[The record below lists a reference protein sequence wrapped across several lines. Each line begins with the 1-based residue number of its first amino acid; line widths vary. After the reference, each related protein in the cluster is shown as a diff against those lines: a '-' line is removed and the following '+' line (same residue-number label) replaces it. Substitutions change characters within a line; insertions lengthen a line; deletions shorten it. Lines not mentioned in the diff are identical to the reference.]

1 MRKTAAELPMWVVPG
16 RRLAGAVLAVA
27 AAAAGSLA
35 GCTEQPKPQAP
46 RYSALPV
53 REVPDYMTDTVMQY
67 TDMGGTEPF
76 PVSGYGLVANLHGTG
91 GSKVPTPVRDAIAK
105 DLMRNRFGEL
115 GSGRAGPD
123 TILDDKNFSIV
134 QVDAAIPPGARC
146 GTGWATWF
154 DVHVS
159 ALPESTDVTS
169 LAHGDLWTCDLKING
184 ANPAEPGGGQPEA
197 EAQAAGPVFI
207 NPKYVLDTTDV
218 SSDAR
223 ASRVSGVILNGA
235 GATKDR
241 PLILRLR
248 APERRL
254 ARAIE
259 RRIVDHFQDVVDDD
273 LSARGDAAAKKVA
286 NAQDEAEI
294 YVYVPKVYRDNW
306 GHFAGVVNH
315 LYMNASPAFA
325 VTQAKK
331 LAAAAEVE
339 AAKPDPHL
347 LEISYAWEGLG
358 KPALYAMRPFL
369 TDAKRP
375 ALQYAAAR
383 AAGFVGEP
391 AAVPALLSIASTPGN
406 PFRAP
411 AVDVLAALPQSPQ
424 VDHLCRP
431 LLDSDEATVRIAAY
445 NMLRQHDDPSVHSR
459 WVKCDDKEVFALD
472 VVRGGSPAGSG
483 KPMVY
488 CTRQGTSRV
497 AVFGVEPKIVAPF
510 LLKTLDDRLTI
521 DLPPADRKDPY
532 VELFYRDPQRVH
544 PATAHV
550 LPDLPDV
557 VAALAGDGEAGLHGF
572 RFGYA
577 DVVAILQ
584 AMADNKGIGV
594 QTGDQLAM
602 ASFIIQEPGHAETL
616 VETASYLRP
625 LGGGRPASESEKPST
640 RPAADDGTLLRHPA
654 AATPVVPAESIVRP
668 TASVPLGP
676 DGPIAR

>member
-1 MRKTAAELPMWVVPG
+1 MRKTAAEPSWIAPG
-16 RRLAGAVLAVA
+16 RRLAVTAVLALSA
-27 AAAAGSLA
+27 AA
-35 GCTEQPKPQAP
+35 GCTEQPKVQAP
-46 RYSALPV
+46 KYSALPP
-53 REVPDYMTDTVMQY
+53 RDVPAYMTDTVMQY
-67 TDMGGTEPF
+67 TDMTGTEPF

-123 TILDDKNFSIV
+123 TILDDRNFSIV

-159 ALPESTDVTS
+159 ALPESTEVTS
-169 LAHGDLWTCDLKING
+169 LAHGDLWTCELKING
-184 ANPAEPGGGQPEA
+184 ANPAEPGGGQPLAEA
-197 EAQAAGPVFI
+197 EAAGPVFI

-218 SSDAR
+218 SPDAR

-241 PLILRLR
+241 PLYLRLR
-248 APERRL
+248 SPERRL

-259 RRIVDHFQDVVDDD
+259 RRIVEHFQDVVDDD
-273 LSARGDAAAKKVA
+273 LQARGDSPGKKVA
-286 NAQDEAEI
+286 NAQDEAEVD
-294 YVYVPKVYRDNW
+294 VYVPKFYKDNW

-325 VTQAKK
+325 TKQAKV
-331 LAAAAEVE
+331 LADAAIAE

-347 LEISYAWEGLG
+347 LDISYAWEGLG
-358 KPALYAMRPFL
+358 KPALYAIRPFL
-369 TDAKRP
+369 ADTTRP

-383 AAGFVGEP
+383 AAGFIGEP
-391 AAVPALLSIASTPGN
+391 AAIPALLAIANTPGN
-406 PFRAP
+406 AFRGP

-424 VDHLCRP
+424 VDHLCRA

-445 NMLRQHDDPSVHSR
+445 NMLRQHKDPSVRSR
-459 WVKCDDKEVFALD
+459 WIKTGDREVFALD
-472 VVRGGSPAGSG
+472 VVRGSG

-488 CTRQGTSRV
+488 CTRQGASRV
-497 AVFGVEPKIVAPF
+497 AVFGLDPKIVAPF
-510 LLKTLDDRLTI
+510 NLMTLDERLTMN
-521 DLPPADRKDPY
+521 LKPPESKDPY
-532 VELFYRDPQRVH
+532 VELNYRDPQRVH

-572 RFGYA
+572 QFGYA

-584 AMADNKGIGV
+584 AMVDKQGIG
-594 QTGDQLAM
+594 TEAGDQVAM
-602 ASFIIQEPGHAETL
+602 ATFVLQNPGQAETL
-616 VETASYLRP
+616 VETASFLRP
-625 LGGGRPASESEKPST
+625 LGGERPASASERPST
-640 RPAADDGTLLRHPA
+640 RPSVGGGDSDGILRGRA
-654 AATPVVPAESIVRP
+654 VDPVGPVLPVQRP
-668 TASVPLGP
+668 TASLPLGP
-676 DGPIAR
+676 DGPISR